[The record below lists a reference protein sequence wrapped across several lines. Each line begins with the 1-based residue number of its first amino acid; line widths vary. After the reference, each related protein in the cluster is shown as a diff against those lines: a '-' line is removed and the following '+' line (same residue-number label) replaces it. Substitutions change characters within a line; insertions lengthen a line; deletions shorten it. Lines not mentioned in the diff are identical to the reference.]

1 MVEASD
7 MSVVSLISNATV
19 VVQLVMALL
28 ILASLTSW
36 YMIVGRFR
44 VLGRAHRAGRAF
56 EEKFWSS
63 DDLASLYNQSR
74 KDPDVDSGTEAIFR
88 AGFQE
93 FVRLSKSTRGAEAVM
108 DGAQRAMRVA
118 LQREQTRLTKHL
130 PFLATVGSTSPY
142 VGLFGTVWGIM
153 NSFRGLAQVQQA
165 TLATV
170 APGISEALIATAMG
184 LFAAIPAVIAYNRF
198 SAMSDA
204 LLKNYETFADEFSSI
219 LHRRVHQSDKG
230 AA

>member
-7 MSVVSLISNATV
+7 MSVVSLISHATI

-88 AGFQE
+88 AGT
-93 FVRLSKSTRGAEAVM
+93 LGKSN
-108 DGAQRAMRVA
+108 
-118 LQREQTRLTKHL
+118 K
-130 PFLATVGSTSPY
+130 
-142 VGLFGTVWGIM
+142 
-153 NSFRGLAQVQQA
+153 
-165 TLATV
+165 
-170 APGISEALIATAMG
+170 
-184 LFAAIPAVIAYNRF
+184 
-198 SAMSDA
+198 
-204 LLKNYETFADEFSSI
+204 
-219 LHRRVHQSDKG
+219 
-230 AA
+230 